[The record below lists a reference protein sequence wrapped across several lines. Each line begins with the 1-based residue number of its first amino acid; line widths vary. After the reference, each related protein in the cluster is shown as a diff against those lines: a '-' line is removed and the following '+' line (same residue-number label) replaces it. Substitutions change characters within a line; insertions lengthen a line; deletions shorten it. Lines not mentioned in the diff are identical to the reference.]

1 MVTTRQAG
9 LEIAEDSVDPP
20 ELGSLLWFASGDNC
34 KMVTTANFGDGTK
47 AGQGIREHRAAGCQT
62 ILCPG

>member
-20 ELGSLLWFASGDNC
+20 ELGSLLWFVSGDNC
-34 KMVTTANFGDGTK
+34 KMVTTANFGDGPK
-47 AGQGIREHRAAGCQT
+47 AGQGIGEYRAAGCQT